1 MKEIREEGR
10 KEGQIMYAQEIYMHH
25 VNTYVWGKRNFP
37 LFQYVLHMVTSFQIY
52 RIESGEKE

>member
-1 MKEIREEGR
+1 
-10 KEGQIMYAQEIYMHH
+10 MYAQEIYMHH